1 MAVQGLDETNELLHR
16 RIGRILVEKELITAD
31 QLDVALAEHAA
42 TGALV
47 GEICVA
53 RFGLERIRLAD
64 VLAEQ
69 WDEMQHAHA
78 CRGDGSD
85 DEDFGR
91 SVETVLRV
99 LLDEAR
105 ATRLELTS
113 RTDELGQRLAALE
126 TVVAGVGEAL
136 AAVSAEPA
144 RSTSAR
150 GGSRTPAKTAT
161 TRPKSRGTTVPAP
174 ASRTAARKKT

>member
-1 MAVQGLDETNELLHR
+1 MRASDFDEANEILHR

-42 TGALV
+42 TGKLV

-69 WDEMQHAHA
+69 WDEMQRENSYFEAA
-78 CRGDGSD
+78 ASAMNGQEVDK
-85 DEDFGR
+85 
-91 SVETVLRV
+91 VLRV

-105 ATRLELTS
+105 ETRQELAM
-113 RTDELGQRLAALE
+113 RADELGARLAALE
-126 TVVAGVGEAL
+126 SIVAGIGDAL
-136 AAVSAEPA
+136 AAPAPKAQQSATSRNGSPA
-144 RSTSAR
+144 PPKA
-150 GGSRTPAKTAT
+150 TAT
-161 TRPKSRGTTVPAP
+161 RAKSAA
-174 ASRTAARKKT
+174 ASPSAARTRKKPT